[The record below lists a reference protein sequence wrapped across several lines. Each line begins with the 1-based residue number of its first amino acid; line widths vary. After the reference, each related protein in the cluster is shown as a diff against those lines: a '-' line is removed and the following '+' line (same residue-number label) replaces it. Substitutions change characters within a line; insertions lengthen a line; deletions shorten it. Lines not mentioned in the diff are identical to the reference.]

1 MSMRPQAADPTTISK
16 EPLRRRKR
24 FIVSVTVAL
33 TVLALVIGRNFVG
46 SGQTVERR
54 IPHLYSVHDSAFI
67 RAMGLALGPS
77 IVGGNQVV
85 ALLNGD
91 EIFPAM
97 LQAIRS
103 AQKTITMET
112 YIYWAGEIGEQFA
125 VALSERSRA
134 GVKVHVLIDWIGS
147 SKMDKSSVAMME
159 RAGVAVKKYRPLRW
173 YNLGR
178 VNKRTHRKL
187 LVVDGRI
194 GFTGGVGIAEIW
206 TGHAQ
211 DPAHWRDSHFQVGGP
226 VVAEMQAAFMDN
238 WIEATGAVLHG
249 DEYFPPLA
257 PAGPLA
263 AQLFYSSPSGGS
275 ESMEL
280 MYLLAITA
288 AEQSIYLSSAY
299 FVPDALTKDA
309 LMNALKRG
317 VTIQII
323 TPGKH
328 MDSKI
333 VRGASRSRW
342 GDLLAAGAQMYEYE
356 PTMYHCKVF
365 IVDELLVSVG
375 STNWDPRSFGL
386 NDEANLNIY
395 DADFARRQVEVFRQD
410 LTKSR
415 QVTLAQW
422 RARPFREKLMERLES
437 LLGRAL

>member
-1 MSMRPQAADPTTISK
+1 MIWKAHSPRSK
-16 EPLRRRKR
+16 WL
-24 FIVSVTVAL
+24 VVGVTVAL
-33 TVLALVIGRNFVG
+33 TVLALAIARNFVG
-46 SGQTVERR
+46 GERGVERR
-54 IPHLYSVHDSAFI
+54 ITHLYSVHDSAFG

-97 LQAIRS
+97 LEAIRG
-103 AQKTITMET
+103 AQKTITVET
-112 YIYWAGEIGEQFA
+112 YIYWAGEIGRKFA
-125 VALSERSRA
+125 VALSDRARA
-134 GVKVHVLIDWIGS
+134 GVRVHVLVDWAGS
-147 SKMDKSSVAMME
+147 SKMDASDVAMME
-159 RAGVAVKKYRPLRW
+159 RAGVAFRKFRPLRW
-173 YNLGR
+173 YSLGR

-211 DPAHWRDSHFQVGGP
+211 DPAHWRDSHFRVEGP
-226 VVAEMQAAFMDN
+226 VVAQMQAAFMDN
-238 WIEATGAVLHG
+238 WIEATGEVLHG
-249 DEYFPPLA
+249 ADYFPPLA
-257 PAGPLA
+257 PAGPMA
-263 AQLFYSSPSGGS
+263 AQLFYSSPTRGS
-275 ESMEL
+275 QSMEL

-288 AEQSIYLSSAY
+288 AERSIYLSSAY
-299 FVPDALTKDA
+299 FVPDALTQAA
-309 LMNALKRG
+309 LADALKRG
-317 VTIQII
+317 VTVQII
-323 TPGKH
+323 TPGKYT
-328 MDSKI
+328 DTKI

-342 GDLLAAGAQMYEYE
+342 GDLLAAGAAMYEYE

-395 DADFARRQVEVFRQD
+395 DAGFAHRQAEVFRQD
-410 LTKSR
+410 LAKSR
-415 QVTLAQW
+415 RVTLAQW

-437 LLGRAL
+437 LLGPVL

>member
-1 MSMRPQAADPTTISK
+1 VIWNKQSLRSK
-16 EPLRRRKR
+16 W
-24 FIVSVTVAL
+24 FVVCVTVGL
-33 TVLALVIGRNFVG
+33 TVLGVVIARNFGGGEKGV
-46 SGQTVERR
+46 QRR
-54 IPHLYSVHDSAFI
+54 IPHLYSVHDSAFG

-85 ALLNGD
+85 ALFNGD

-97 LQAIRS
+97 LQAIRG
-103 AQKTITMET
+103 AQKTITLET
-112 YIYWAGEIGEQFA
+112 YIYWAGEIGQKFA

-134 GVKVHVLIDWIGS
+134 GVKVHVLIDWVGS
-147 SKMDKSSVAMME
+147 SKMDESYVAMME
-159 RAGVAVKKYRPLRW
+159 QAGIEFREYRPLRW

-178 VNKRTHRKL
+178 LNKRTHRKL

-194 GFTGGVGIAEIW
+194 GFTGGVGIAEMW

-211 DPAHWRDSHFQVGGP
+211 DPAHWRDSHFRVEGP
-226 VVAEMQAAFMDN
+226 AVAQMQAAFMDS
-238 WIEATGAVLHG
+238 WVRATGEVLHG
-249 DEYFPPLA
+249 SDYFPALA
-257 PAGPLA
+257 PAGRLA
-263 AQLFYSSPSGGS
+263 AQVFSSSPTGGS

-288 AEQSIYLSSAY
+288 AERSIYLSSAY
-299 FVPDALTKDA
+299 FIPDALTQDA
-309 LMNALKRG
+309 LTNALKRG
-317 VTIQII
+317 VKVQII
-323 TPGKH
+323 TPGKY
-328 MDSKI
+328 MDRKI

-342 GDLLAAGAQMYEYE
+342 GELLAAGAEMYEYE

-395 DADFARRQVEVFRQD
+395 DADFARQQVDVFRQD

-415 QVTLAQW
+415 RVTLAQW
-422 RARPFREKLMERLES
+422 RARPYREKVMERLES
-437 LLGRAL
+437 LLGSVL

>member
-1 MSMRPQAADPTTISK
+1 
-16 EPLRRRKR
+16 
-24 FIVSVTVAL
+24 
-33 TVLALVIGRNFVG
+33 
-46 SGQTVERR
+46 
-54 IPHLYSVHDSAFI
+54 VHDSAFG

-85 ALLNGD
+85 ALFNGD

-97 LQAIRS
+97 LQAIRG
-103 AQKTITMET
+103 AQKTITLET
-112 YIYWAGEIGEQFA
+112 YIYWAGEIGQQFA

-134 GVKVHVLIDWIGS
+134 GVKVHVLVDWVGS
-147 SKMDKSSVAMME
+147 SKMDESYMAMME
-159 RAGVAVKKYRPLRW
+159 QAGVAFREYRPLRW

-178 VNKRTHRKL
+178 LNKRTHRKL

-194 GFTGGVGIAEIW
+194 GFTGGVGIAEMW

-211 DPAHWRDSHFQVGGP
+211 DPAHWRDSHFRVEGP
-226 VVAEMQAAFMDN
+226 AVAQMQAAFMDN
-238 WIEATGAVLHG
+238 WVKATGEVLHG
-249 DEYFPPLA
+249 SDYFPPLA

-263 AQLFYSSPSGGS
+263 AQVFSSSPTGGS

-288 AEQSIYLSSAY
+288 AERSIYLSSAY
-299 FVPDALTKDA
+299 FIPDALTQDA
-309 LMNALKRG
+309 LTNALKRG
-317 VTIQII
+317 VTVQII
-323 TPGKH
+323 TPGKY
-328 MDSKI
+328 MDRKI

-342 GDLLAAGAQMYEYE
+342 GDLLAAGAEMYEYE

-365 IVDELLVSVG
+365 IADELLVSVG

-395 DADFARRQVEVFRQD
+395 DAHFARRQVEVFRQD

-415 QVTLAQW
+415 RVTLAQW
-422 RARPFREKLMERLES
+422 RARPFREKLMEQLES
-437 LLGRAL
+437 LLGSMM

>member
-1 MSMRPQAADPTTISK
+1 MIKKKHPAESK
-16 EPLRRRKR
+16 A
-24 FIVSVTVAL
+24 FFVFVTAL
-33 TVLALVIGRNFVG
+33 VTVLAVVFVQNFLASEKGV
-46 SGQTVERR
+46 QRR
-54 IPHLYSVHDSAFI
+54 IPRLYSVDDSAFD

-85 ALLNGD
+85 VLLNGD
-91 EIFPAM
+91 QIFPSM
-97 LQAIRS
+97 LRDIQS
-103 AQKTITMET
+103 AQKSITMET
-112 YIYWAGEIGEQFA
+112 YIYWAGDMGQKFA
-125 VALSERSRA
+125 AALAERSRA
-134 GVKVHVLIDWIGS
+134 GVKVHVLVDSVGS
-147 SKMDKSSVAMME
+147 GKMDHSSVAVME
-159 RAGVAVKKYRPLRW
+159 QAGVSFRKFRPLRW
-173 YNLGR
+173 YDLGG
-178 VNKRTHRKL
+178 VNRRTHRKL

-194 GFTGGVGIAEIW
+194 GFTGGVGIADLW

-211 DPAHWRDSHFQVGGP
+211 DPSHWRDSHFRVEGP

-238 WIEATGAVLHG
+238 WIEATGEVLHG
-249 DEYFPPLA
+249 NDYFPPLA
-257 PAGPLA
+257 PAGPMA
-263 AQLFYSSPSGGS
+263 AQLFYSSPNGGS

-288 AEQSIYLSSAY
+288 AGRSIYLSSAY
-299 FVPDALTKDA
+299 FVPDDLTNDALTK
-309 LMNALKRG
+309 ALKRG
-317 VTIQII
+317 VTVQII

-342 GDLLAAGAQMYEYE
+342 GDLLSAGAKMYEYE

-395 DADFARRQVEVFRQD
+395 DADFARQQVEVFRQD
-410 LTKSR
+410 LAKSH
-415 QVTLAQW
+415 QVTFAQW

-437 LLGRAL
+437 LLGGVL

>member
-1 MSMRPQAADPTTISK
+1 MIWKAHSP
-16 EPLRRRKR
+16 RRKWLVV
-24 FIVSVTVAL
+24 FVTVAL
-33 TVLALVIGRNFVG
+33 TVFALAIARNFVG
-46 SGQTVERR
+46 GERGVQRR
-54 IPHLYSVHDSAFI
+54 IPHLYSVHDSAFG

-97 LQAIRS
+97 LEAVRN

-112 YIYWAGEIGEQFA
+112 YIYWAGEIGRKFA

-134 GVKVHVLIDWIGS
+134 GVKVHVLVDWAGS
-147 SKMDKSSVAMME
+147 SEMDGSDVAMME
-159 RAGVAVKKYRPLRW
+159 RAGVEFRKFRPLRW
-173 YNLGR
+173 YSLGR

-194 GFTGGVGIAEIW
+194 GFTGGVGIAETW

-211 DPAHWRDSHFQVGGP
+211 DPAHWRDSHFRVEGP
-226 VVAEMQAAFMDN
+226 VVAQMQAAFMDN
-238 WIEATGAVLHG
+238 WIEATGEVLHG
-249 DEYFPPLA
+249 SDYFPPLA
-257 PAGPLA
+257 PAGAIA
-263 AQLFYSSPSGGS
+263 AQLFYSSPTRGS
-275 ESMEL
+275 QSMEL

-288 AEQSIYLSSAY
+288 AERSIYLSSAY
-299 FVPDALTKDA
+299 FVPDALTQEA
-309 LMNALKRG
+309 LTNALKRG
-317 VTIQII
+317 VTVQII
-323 TPGKH
+323 TPGKYT
-328 MDSKI
+328 DTKI

-342 GDLLAAGAQMYEYE
+342 GDLLAAGAAMYEYQ

-395 DADFARRQVEVFRQD
+395 DAGFAHRQVEVFRQD

-437 LLGRAL
+437 LLGPVL